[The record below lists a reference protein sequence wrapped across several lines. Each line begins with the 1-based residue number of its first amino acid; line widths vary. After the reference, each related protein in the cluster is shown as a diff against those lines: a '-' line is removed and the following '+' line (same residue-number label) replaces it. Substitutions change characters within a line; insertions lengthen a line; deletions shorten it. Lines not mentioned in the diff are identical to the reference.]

1 MKLSS
6 FLSIPLATAFLFI
19 GSVSCSPVYIELE
32 NGVIMSSAQGQLT
45 VTVPLSGSIRVQCVP
60 DGVKLPQ
67 LENLI
72 YTEQPQPDCKVKVLK
87 KGNKV
92 TIMPDKG
99 NLGVRINSRN
109 GQLTFIDGQGK
120 TVLESAPM
128 TPILVTQASSGNYLS
143 VSQSFHTGPDEFLFG
158 TGQFQ
163 DGYLNIRGLTRR
175 LTQVNTQISIP
186 MIISNKGYGILWN
199 NYGLTEYNPSEFVIE
214 LQQGNSDGT
223 SVTVN
228 ATGTAGNVRERRF
241 FNDFNGEFQVD
252 ADADYSILLDVGQAM
267 ARKHL
272 LVIDGDTIINANNT
286 WLPPTSSAITH
297 LAPGTHKVFVSGSRG
312 DKPTVGIRKV
322 TDVTTLLSP
331 VAVALDYTIFA
342 GTADEIIDT
351 YRNLTGKVPAMPDW
365 AFGYIHCRERYDSQK
380 ELLENARRLKT
391 EGYRTSVIVQD
402 WQWWGKYGWNAMQ
415 FDEDKYPDPKAM
427 TDELHRND
435 MKLMLSVWS
444 KIDKNSQVGREMNA
458 AGYYIEGTDWIDFF
472 NPKAA
477 EAYWRNF
484 SERLLPTGI
493 DAWWQDATEPEN
505 DDLKGRMVAG
515 GTIPGEFYRNAYP
528 NMVNHTVYNGLRR
541 DQPDRDPMIL
551 TRSGFTG
558 IQRYGAINWSGDVGN
573 DWETLRRQIAGGL
586 NLMATGQ
593 PWWTYDAG
601 GFFRPGNQYT
611 DPDYQERMMRWIQIA
626 VYLPF
631 MRVHGYMSRTEPW
644 NYSAETQKNFHE
656 QIRLRE
662 QLQPYILDCAKKV
675 SNENYTMMRP
685 LVFDFPNDTEALR
698 QQTEFMFGPSLLV
711 CPVTEPGIKTMR
723 VYLPE
728 YEPGWMF
735 FDTYLTSPGY
745 GKTDEKGLSVHDRKL
760 YKGGQ
765 YVEVPVE
772 SYRIPVFRKADQTV
786 LCAPV
791 AVPLGQIKW
800 N

>member
-1 MKLSS
+1 MFRKPALWLSS
-6 FLSIPLATAFLFI
+6 AIFMITACSQATVSSDNYHVSI
-19 GSVSCSPVYIELE
+19 G
-32 NGVIMSSAQGQLT
+32 MSDGKLY
-45 VTVPLSGSIRVQCVP
+45 VTPMADDAVRVQYIP
-60 DGVKLPQ
+60 DGIKLPE

-72 YTEQPQPDCKVKVLK
+72 YTEPQDEHACSYIKT
-87 KGNKV
+87 GNKV
-92 TIMPDKG
+92 TVSAHGDGLRAIINTRTGQIIFKNSNGEIILSED
-99 NLGVRINSRN
+99 VRSV
-109 GQLTFIDGQGK
+109 TAGK
-120 TVLESAPM
+120 TGQFNS
-128 TPILVTQASSGNYLS
+128 LS
-143 VSQSFHTGPDEFLFG
+143 VSQSFKTAPDEFLFG

-199 NYGLTEYNPSEFVIE
+199 NYGLTEYNPSETVIE
-214 LQQGNSDGT
+214 LQQGGSDGT

-241 FNDFNGEFQVD
+241 FNDFSAEFQVD
-252 ADADYSILLDVGQAM
+252 ADADYSILLDVGQTM

-272 LVIDGDTIINANNT
+272 LAIDGDTIINASNT

-297 LAPGTHKVFVSGSRG
+297 LTKGIHKVFVSGSRG
-312 DKPTVGIRKV
+312 DKPTMGLRKV
-322 TDVTTLLSP
+322 TDITTFSSP
-331 VAVALDYTIFA
+331 VAVALDYTVFA
-342 GTADEIIDT
+342 GTADEIISS

-365 AFGYIHCRERYDSQK
+365 AFGYIHCRERYDSQQ
-380 ELLENARRLKT
+380 ELLENARRLVT
-391 EGYRTSVIVQD
+391 EKYHIYNATTIVQD

-415 FDEDKYPDPKAM
+415 FDEGKYPDPKAM

-435 MKLMLSVWS
+435 MRLMLSVWS
-444 KIDKNSQVGREMNA
+444 KIDKNCEVGRQMNA

-472 NPKAA
+472 NPDAA
-477 EAYWRNF
+477 DAYWKNF

-515 GTIPGEFYRNAYP
+515 GKIPGEFYRNAYP
-528 NMVNHTVYNGLRR
+528 NKVNETVYNGLRK

-611 DPDYQERMMRWIQIA
+611 DPDYQERMMRWIQVA

-644 NYSAETQKNFHE
+644 NYSQETQKNFHE
-656 QIRLRE
+656 QINLRA
-662 QLQPYILDCAKKV
+662 QLLPYIRECAKKV
-675 SNENYTMMRP
+675 SDENYTMMRP
-685 LVFDFPNDTEALR
+685 LVFDFPDDTEALK

-711 CPVTEPGIKTMR
+711 CPVTEAGIKTMK

-728 YEPGWMF
+728 YGPGWML
-735 FDTYLTSPGY
+735 FDNYVSQPGY
-745 GKTDEKGLSVHDRKL
+745 DKVDEHYRVIHDTTV
-760 YKGGQ
+760 YKGGA
-765 YVEVPVE
+765 YIEVPVE

-786 LCAPV
+786 LCAP
-791 AVPLGQIKW
+791 LGAGGTVTWQ
-800 N
+800 

>member
-1 MKLSS
+1 MKKTALFVLLSALALS
-6 FLSIPLATAFLFI
+6 ACSQAPIKSQDNMLSIGMPDGTL
-19 GSVSCSPVYIELE
+19 Y
-32 NGVIMSSAQGQLT
+32 
-45 VTVPLSGSIRVQCVP
+45 VTPMADDAIRVQYIP
-60 DGVKLPQ
+60 EGIELPQ

-72 YTEQPQPDCKVKVLK
+72 YTEKQENRACHYSQS
-87 KGNKV
+87 GNKV
-92 TIMPDKG
+92 TVSAHGDGLRAVVNTRTGQIRFLDSKG
-99 NLGVRINSRN
+99 KVILSEDVRSI
-109 GQLTFIDGQGK
+109 QAGK
-120 TVLESAPM
+120 TGDLNS
-128 TPILVTQASSGNYLS
+128 LS
-143 VSQSFHTGPDEFLFG
+143 VSQSFKTAPDEFLFG

-199 NYGLTEYNPSEFVIE
+199 NYGLTDYNPSDFTVE
-214 LQQGNSDGT
+214 LQQGGSDGT
-223 SVTVN
+223 AVTVN
-228 ATGTAGNVRERRF
+228 ATGTAGNVRERRV
-241 FNDFNGEFQVD
+241 FNDFSGEIEVKESGH
-252 ADADYSILLDVGQAM
+252 YSILLDVGQSM

-272 LVIDGDTIINANNT
+272 LSIDGDTIINANNT

-297 LAPGTHKVFVSGSRG
+297 LDKGTHKVFVSGSRG
-312 DKPTVGIRKV
+312 DKPSVGVRKV
-322 TDVTTLLSP
+322 TDVTTFSSP
-331 VAVALDYTIFA
+331 VAVALDYTVFA
-342 GTADEIIDT
+342 GTADEIISS
-351 YRNLTGKVPAMPDW
+351 YRNLTGKVPQMPDW

-380 ELLENARRLKT
+380 ELLENAHRLKD

-415 FDEDKYPDPKAM
+415 FDEGKYPDPKAM
-427 TDELHRND
+427 TDELHAMD

-444 KIDKNSQVGREMNA
+444 KIDKNSEVGRQMNA
-458 AGYYIEGTDWIDFF
+458 AGYYIKGTDWIDFF
-472 NPKAA
+472 NPDAA
-477 EAYWRNF
+477 AAYWKNF

-515 GTIPGEFYRNAYP
+515 GKIPGEFYRNAYP
-528 NMVNHTVYNGLRR
+528 NMVNHTVYNGLIK

-586 NLMATGQ
+586 SLMATGQ

-611 DPDYQERMMRWIQIA
+611 DADYQERMLRWIQTA

-644 NYSAETQKNFHE
+644 NYSEETQ
-656 QIRLRE
+656 QIFRKQIDLRYK
-662 QLQPYILDCAKKV
+662 LQPYILECAKKV
-675 SNENYTMMRP
+675 TEENYTMMRP
-685 LVFDFPNDTEALR
+685 LVFDYPDDTEALK

-723 VYLPE
+723 VYLPGDGQE
-728 YEPGWMF
+728 WVSFNALVNASERGIMVKPY
-735 FDTYLTSPGY
+735 
-745 GKTDEKGLSVHDRKL
+745 V
-760 YKGGQ
+760 YKGGT
-765 YVEVPVE
+765 YVDVEV
-772 SYRIPVFRKADQTV
+772 SKDCIPVFEKADH
-786 LCAPV
+786 L
-791 AVPLGQIKW
+791 IKLK
-800 N
+800 

>member
-1 MKLSS
+1 MKTKS
-6 FLSIPLATAFLFI
+6 FIPVLFAALLVSCQNINLSIDKN
-19 GSVSCSPVYIELE
+19 SVSMDVPE
-32 NGVIMSSAQGQLT
+32 GRLT
-45 VTVPLSGSIRVQCVP
+45 VTALSDNAVRIQCIP
-60 DGVKLPQ
+60 TGLELPE
-67 LENLI
+67 LEELI
-72 YTEQPQPDCKVKVLK
+72 YTEPTD
-87 KGNKV
+87 V
-92 TIMPDKG
+92 TINAAYDKA
-99 NLGVRINSRN
+99 
-109 GQLTFIDGQGK
+109 GK
-120 TVLESAPM
+120 TVNV
-128 TPILVTQASSGNYLS
+128 TPGNGELTVSIDTRTGKLTFLDAQGNQLLKEADGSRLIETGQTGEFNSLS
-143 VSQSFHTGPDEFLFG
+143 VSQSFVTAPDEFLFG

-186 MIISNKGYGILWN
+186 MVISNKGYGILWN
-199 NYGLTEYNPSEFVIE
+199 NYGLTDYNPSESIIE
-214 LQQGNSDGT
+214 LQQGGSDGT

-241 FNDFNGEFQVD
+241 FNDFSGEFQVD

-267 ARKHL
+267 GRKHL
-272 LVIDGDTIINANNT
+272 VTIDDDTIINASNT

-297 LAPGTHKVFVSGSRG
+297 LTKGTHKVFVSGSRG
-312 DKPTVGIRKV
+312 DKPTIGIRKV
-322 TDVTTLLSP
+322 TDVTTFSSP
-331 VAVALDYTIFA
+331 VAVALDYTVFA
-342 GTADEIIDT
+342 GTADEIIGS
-351 YRNLTGKVPAMPDW
+351 YRNLTGKVPEMPDW

-380 ELLENARRLKT
+380 ELLENARRLGT
-391 EGYRTSVIVQD
+391 EGYHIYNATTIVQD

-415 FDEDKYPDPKAM
+415 FDEGKYPDPKAM

-435 MKLMLSVWS
+435 TKLMLSVWS
-444 KIDKNSQVGREMNA
+444 KIDKNCEVGRQMNA

-472 NPKAA
+472 NPDAA
-477 EAYWRNF
+477 NTYWKNF

-515 GTIPGEFYRNAYP
+515 GKIPGEFYRNAYP
-528 NMVNHTVYNGLRR
+528 NKVNETVYNGLRK

-601 GFFRPGNQYT
+601 GFFRPNNQYT
-611 DPDYQERMMRWIQIA
+611 DPDYQERMMRWIQVA

-644 NYSAETQKNFHE
+644 NYSQETQKNFHE
-656 QIRLRE
+656 QINLRA
-662 QLQPYILDCAKKV
+662 QLLPYIQECAKKV
-675 SNENYTMMRP
+675 SRENYTMMRP
-685 LVFDFPNDTEALR
+685 LVFDFPNDTEALK

-728 YEPGWMF
+728 YEPGWVL
-735 FDTYLTSPGY
+735 FDTYVSSY
-745 GKTDEKGLSVHDRKL
+745 HNAHHDVL
-760 YKGGQ
+760 YKGGT
-765 YVEVPVE
+765 YVEVPVT
-772 SYRIPVFRKADQTV
+772 SYSIPVFRKADQTV
-786 LCAPV
+786 LCAPG
-791 AVPLGQIKW
+791 AVNLGQITWK
-800 N
+800 

>member
-1 MKLSS
+1 MKRLSLIF
-6 FLSIPLATAFLFI
+6 FLTALTFCACRNVTVNVDDFSAII
-19 GSVSCSPVYIELE
+19 GMPD
-32 NGVIMSSAQGQLT
+32 GTLT
-45 VTVPLSGSIRVQCVP
+45 VTPMNGNAIRVQYVP
-60 DGVKLPQ
+60 KDIKLPQ

-72 YTEQPQPDCKVKVLK
+72 YTETQDHHYIRCSQNLRGQVIVRCED
-87 KGNKV
+87 
-92 TIMPDKG
+92 G
-99 NLGVRINSRN
+99 NLKAVVNTRTGNIKFKDSNGNVILSEYPRSRSVVS
-109 GQLTFIDGQGK
+109 GK
-120 TVLESAPM
+120 TGSLNS
-128 TPILVTQASSGNYLS
+128 LS
-143 VSQSFHTGPDEFLFG
+143 VSQSFITGPDEFLFG

-199 NYGLTEYNPSEFVIE
+199 NYGLTDYNPSESIIE
-214 LQQGNSDGT
+214 LQQGGSDGT

-241 FNDFNGEFQVD
+241 FNDFNGDLTVKKTGY
-252 ADADYSILLDVGQAM
+252 YSILLDVGQEM
-267 ARKHL
+267 ARKHFMK
-272 LVIDGDTIINANNT
+272 IDDDTVMNANNT
-286 WLPPTSSAITH
+286 WLPPTSSVIVY
-297 LAPGTHKVFVSGSRG
+297 LEKGTHKVFVSGSRG
-312 DKPTVGIRKV
+312 DKPTVGIREV
-322 TDVTTLLSP
+322 SNTTTFSSP
-331 VAVALDYTIFA
+331 VAVALDYTVFA
-342 GTADEIIDT
+342 GSADEIISS
-351 YRNLTGKVPAMPDW
+351 YRNLTGQVPTMPDW

-391 EGYRTSVIVQD
+391 ENYKTSVIVQD

-415 FDEDKYPDPKAM
+415 FDEGKYPDPKAM

-444 KIDKNSQVGREMNA
+444 KIDKNSEVGREMNA

-472 NPKAA
+472 NPDAA
-477 EAYWRNF
+477 DAYWKNF
-484 SERLLPTGI
+484 SKRLLPTGV

-515 GTIPGEFYRNAYP
+515 GKIPGEFYRNAYP
-528 NMVNHTVYNGLRR
+528 NKVNETVYNGLKQ

-611 DPDYQERMMRWIQIA
+611 DPDYQERMMRWIQVA

-644 NYSAETQKNFHE
+644 NYSEETQRNFRE
-656 QIRLRE
+656 QINLRQ
-662 QLQPYILDCAKKV
+662 QLLPYIQECAKKV
-675 SNENYTMMRP
+675 SDENYTMMRP
-685 LVFDFPNDTEALR
+685 LVFDFPDDTEALK
-698 QQTEFMFGPSLLV
+698 QQTEYMFGPSLLV

-728 YEPGWMF
+728 YEHGWVTF
-735 FDTYLTSPGY
+735 EPYDT
-745 GKTDEKGLSVHDRKL
+745 DRTGTKKL
-760 YKGGQ
+760 VYKGGS
-765 YVEVPVE
+765 YVDVQVNAN
-772 SYRIPVFRKADQTV
+772 RIPVFRKADQTV

-791 AVPLGQIKW
+791 AVPLGPIRW

>member
-1 MKLSS
+1 MKLR
-6 FLSIPLATAFLFI
+6 FAFLYAIAFPFLAMGI
-19 GSVSCSPVYIELE
+19 CSCSTTYQELD
-32 NGVIMSSAQGQLT
+32 NGVALNSAHGKLT
-45 VTVPLSGSIRVQCVP
+45 VTVPSPGSIRVQCVP
-60 DGVKLPQ
+60 QDIKLPQ
-67 LENLI
+67 LEELV
-72 YTEQPQPDCKVKVLK
+72 YTENPKNDIKVNITT
-87 KGNKV
+87 KGNN
-92 TIMPDKG
+92 IILMPDKG
-99 NLGVRINSRN
+99 NLGVRINPRN
-109 GQLTFIDGQGK
+109 GKLTFIDSNDN
-120 TVLESAPM
+120 VILDALPISA
-128 TPILVTQASSGNYLS
+128 ILRTEAEPLNYLS
-143 VSQSFHTGPDEFLFG
+143 VSQSFRTAPDEFIFG

-163 DGYLNIRGLTRR
+163 DGYLNIRGLSRR

-199 NYGLTEYNPSEFVIE
+199 NYGLTEYNPSDFFIE
-214 LQQGNSDGT
+214 LQQGGSDGT

-241 FNDFNGEFQVD
+241 FNDFSGEIEVKESG
-252 ADADYSILLDVGQAM
+252 DYSILLDVGQSM

-272 LVIDGDTIINANNT
+272 LTIDGDTVINANNT

-297 LAPGTHKVFVSGSRG
+297 LDKGTHKIFVSGSRG
-312 DKPTVGIRKV
+312 DKPSVGVRKV
-322 TDVTTLLSP
+322 TDITTFLSP
-331 VAVALDYTIFA
+331 VAVALDYTVFA
-342 GTADEIIDT
+342 GSADEIISS
-351 YRNLTGKVPAMPDW
+351 YRNLTGKVPQMPDW

-380 ELLENARRLKT
+380 ELLENAHRLND
-391 EGYRTSVIVQD
+391 EGYKTSVIVQD

-415 FDEDKYPDPKAM
+415 FDEGKYPNPKAM
-427 TDELHRND
+427 TDELHSMD

-444 KIDKNSQVGREMNA
+444 KIDKNSEVGRQMNA
-458 AGYYIEGTDWIDFF
+458 AGYYIDGTDWIDFF

-477 EAYWRNF
+477 DAYWKNF

-515 GTIPGEFYRNAYP
+515 GKIPGEFYRNAYP
-528 NMVNHTVYNGLRR
+528 NMVNHTVYNGLKK

-601 GFFRPGNQYT
+601 GFFRPNNQYT
-611 DPDYQERMMRWIQIA
+611 DPDYQERMLRWIQIA

-644 NYSAETQKNFHE
+644 NYSEETQ
-656 QIRLRE
+656 QIFRKQIDLRYK
-662 QLQPYILDCAKKV
+662 LQPYILDCAKRV
-675 SNENYTMMRP
+675 SEENYTMMRP
-685 LVFDFPNDTEALR
+685 LVFDYPNDTEALK

-723 VYLPE
+723 VYLPGNGQE
-728 YEPGWMF
+728 WVSF
-735 FDTYLTSPGY
+735 NALVNAS
-745 GKTDEKGLSVHDRKL
+745 EKGIMVKPYV
-760 YKGGQ
+760 YKGGT
-765 YVEVPVE
+765 YVDVEV
-772 SYRIPVFRKADQTV
+772 SKDCIPVFEKADH
-786 LCAPV
+786 LIE
-791 AVPLGQIKW
+791 LK
-800 N
+800 